1 MRRIG
6 LATIVLIAAVALSAP
21 MLAPHDASVELRDF
35 LFAPPTQIR
44 MIDAAGGWQLPFIYR
59 LKLVSRLEQRY
70 EEDTSTRVPLEWLAN
85 GRLVQS
91 SDETAP
97 LFIFGAD
104 SFGRDIFS
112 RLLYGARTSLG
123 LALAATAGALAI
135 GLLIGGL
142 SGVSGGLVDEAL
154 MRTAE
159 FVLVLPAI
167 YVVLALRAALPLV
180 VPPATLF
187 VMMTAILALVGWP
200 HVARGVRGIVAAEA
214 RREYAVA
221 ATSLGA
227 SRTRLL
233 FRHLLPASF
242 GFVAVQTTLLV
253 PAFIL
258 AEATLSYVALGF
270 PDQVPSWGTM
280 LREAAS
286 VATLVDFPWA
296 LAPAAAIVVV
306 ALACNLVLQAGPP
319 TRAPHTAAARGTRTR
334 QPRWGAVGADSASG
348 STLR

>member
-1 MRRIG
+1 MSCIG
-6 LATIVLIAAVALSAP
+6 FATLGLIAALALSAP
-21 MLAPHDASVELRDF
+21 VLAPHDASAEFRDF
-35 LFAPPTQIR
+35 LFAPPAKIR
-44 MIDAAGGWQLPFIYR
+44 IADAAGGWHEPFLYR
-59 LKLVSRLEQRY
+59 LTLVSRLEQRY
-70 EEDTSTRVPLEWLAN
+70 EEDMSTRVPLRWWSN

-91 SDETAP
+91 SDETAAP
-97 LFIFGAD
+97 LLILGAD

-180 VPPATLF
+180 VPPTTVF
-187 VMMTAILALVGWP
+187 VMMTGILALVGWP

-214 RREYAVA
+214 RREYAIA
-221 ATSLGA
+221 AASLGA
-227 SRTRLL
+227 SRARLL

-296 LAPAAAIVVV
+296 LAPAAAIVLV
-306 ALACNLVLQAGPP
+306 ALAFNLILQGGN
-319 TRAPHTAAARGTRTR
+319 RRSFGGGR
-334 QPRWGAVGADSASG
+334 
-348 STLR
+348 LI